1 MNLHDL
7 FIFKKL
13 GGSGGGG
20 GDATLIT
27 KTVNQN
33 GFYPASADN
42 ADGFSSVKVEIP
54 DGDATEY

>member
-13 GGSGGGG
+13 GGSGGS
-20 GDATLIT
+20 GDATLIA
-27 KTVNQN
+27 KIVNQN